1 MSASCREF
9 PITLLAYLALA
20 SLAGCAPT
28 AVVPNASQLP
38 PARTESRIEQAVE
51 GLIIVSGEIKTKAVR
66 QGRASALQLVEAAE
80 SVNNT
85 PVRAAG
91 FFRDA
96 ILADPSYSPA
106 YIGLA
111 QSLRLEGKAELAQAA
126 LRTAIRLDPK
136 CDQALFELGSNRQMQ
151 GDYAGAL
158 ESWKALVARTPSY
171 PEAYARM
178 AIAAYFAEDLANAR
192 KFLAEADQRKQNVP
206 PQFRK
211 LLREAGPKP

>member
-1 MSASCREF
+1 MSASCRRF
-9 PITLLAYLALA
+9 PFPLLAFACLV
-20 SLAGCAPT
+20 GCAQT
-28 AVVPNASQLP
+28 ADVSIASQLP
-38 PARTESRIEQAVE
+38 PAQTESRLEQAVE
-51 GLIIVSGEIKTKAVR
+51 GLSIVSGEIKTTAVR
-66 QGRASALQLVEAAE
+66 QVRASALRLVRAAE
-80 SVNNT
+80 SVGDT

-91 FFRDA
+91 LFRDA

-106 YIGLA
+106 YVGLA
-111 QSLRLEGKAELAQAA
+111 QSLRLEGKTELAQAA

-136 CDQALFELGSNRQMQ
+136 CDQARFELGVSQQMR

-158 ESWKALVARTPSY
+158 ESWKGVVVRTPSY

-178 AIAAYFAEDLANAR
+178 AIAAYFAEDLASAR
-192 KFLAEADQRKQNVP
+192 KFLAEADQGKQNVP